1 MFRRIK
7 TNSGEKLQELS
18 IKQREMLLAYRR
30 DVTDRKVYLEEKV
43 TWREL
48 LQESI
53 LPEIKSCK
61 RYVLEG

>member
-7 TNSGEKLQELS
+7 TNRGEKLQELS

-30 DVTDRKVYLEEKV
+30 DVADKKTDLEKKV
-43 TWREL
+43 TWREF

-53 LPEIKSCK
+53 LPEIKPCK